1 MSLCEESHCWK
12 QAAASRVCDQN
23 NTVFF
28 LSFFNLFRTTPR
40 CSVCWQ
46 AGGKETDG
54 VTVGERSILAL
65 IKMGLGIHVWQ
76 RNYNLGMLG

>member
-12 QAAASRVCDQN
+12 RLLPAECVTKTIPFS
-23 NTVFF
+23 FLF
-28 LSFFNLFRTTPR
+28 LSFRTTPR

-46 AGGKETDG
+46 AGGKEADG

-76 RNYNLGMLG
+76 RN